1 MENISEN
8 LSNFLKFIREV
19 KSTEKLY
26 SEYEDVENKK
36 TQDILHKIEFE
47 TLKRD
52 EKAKLVTKLQQ
63 IRRDRRAYKDTRELI
78 APLYEYFNTDQMNK
92 VVHDLEE
99 ILGKIRKKEKLFEE
113 GRTYVPRE
121 LKDGEYF
128 D

>member
-8 LSNFLKFIREV
+8 LSDFLKFIREV

-63 IRRDRRAYKDTRELI
+63 IRRDRRTYKDTRELI
-78 APLYEYFNTDQMNK
+78 SPLYEYFNTDQMNK